1 MELRP
6 LKNDHDLDIAIEE
19 MGLLWGSEIDTIDGD
34 RLEVI
39 ALLIDAYESKHYP
52 ISPPNPIDAIKF
64 RMEQSGL
71 TRGDLIPYLGSK
83 SRVSEILNHKRSLS
97 MQMIKNLHTGLHIP
111 LESLM
116 SI

>member
-6 LKNDHDLDIAIEE
+6 LKNNHDLDIAIEE
-19 MGLLWGSEIDTIDGD
+19 MGLLWGSEKDTTDGD

-39 ALLIDAYESKHYP
+39 ALLVDAYESKYYP

-71 TRGDLIPYLGSK
+71 TRGDLEPYLGSK
-83 SRVSEILNHKRSLS
+83 SRVSEILNHKRNLS
-97 MQMIKNLHTGLHIP
+97 IQMIKKLHTGLHIP
-111 LESLM
+111 LESLI